1 MTKSVFTENYNMFLK
16 LLVFAR
22 KQAGLTQ
29 KQVADKLRKN
39 QSYISKYENGKQL
52 PEVPILEKISDYF
65 NVSTDYLLGKTDIRN
80 LESKTI
86 NNINNDKDLEEEIE
100 RIITSKHVN
109 FCGKP
114 LEEEDIKFLR
124 DSLKATLEYA
134 KTIKNKK

>member
-1 MTKSVFTENYNMFLK
+1 MSQFKHRFKNERISN
-16 LLVFAR
+16 
-22 KQAGLTQ
+22 GITQ
-29 KQVADKLRKN
+29 KDLSEILGVDRT
-39 QSYISKYENGKQL
+39 SISKYENGKQL

-109 FCGKP
+109 FCCKP